1 MINPLWILLVLL
13 TEHPTV
19 KRSTLWVRLKPE
31 LMKTFIVLMQQQ
43 RHRHLHSPALLPF
56 FFFPQPPALTLSVS
70 TSFLSLWFSEC
81 RSLMRCSAWPS
92 WASSSASS
100 SLLPSW
106 NSSSSSRAS
115 WQLQSRETADVRFL
129 NLYFICSIS
138 TQTLLIS
145 AVCLTWG
152 SANSDVVI
160 TFTTAAANRIN
171 QIKATDWGANTRT
184 LKSCS
189 D

>member
-1 MINPLWILLVLL
+1 
-13 TEHPTV
+13 
-19 KRSTLWVRLKPE
+19 
-31 LMKTFIVLMQQQ
+31 MQQQ
-43 RHRHLHSPALLPF
+43 RHRHLHSPVLLP
-56 FFFPQPPALTLSVS
+56 FFPQPPALTLSVS

-81 RSLMRCSAWPS
+81 RSLIRCSAWPS

-115 WQLQSRETADVRFL
+115 WQLQSRERRRQVS
-129 NLYFICSIS
+129 NLYFIYSIS

-152 SANSDVVI
+152 SVNSEVVI
-160 TFTTAAANRIN
+160 TFTTAAANSIK